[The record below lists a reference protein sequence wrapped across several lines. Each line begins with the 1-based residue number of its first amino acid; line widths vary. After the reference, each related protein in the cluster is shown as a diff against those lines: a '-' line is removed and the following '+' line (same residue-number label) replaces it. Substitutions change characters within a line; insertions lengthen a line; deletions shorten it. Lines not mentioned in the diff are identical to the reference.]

1 MKNQPFRRMDFS
13 FAPGLKT
20 SEDLPG
26 LELRN
31 PSRWHYLVG
40 FMLWKGGSH
49 PKYLNIIWT
58 YLMQTK
64 TRNLLEKLPKVLI
77 VVIVI
82 LFLSPTILSSVA
94 DFFCSKTST
103 GSRSWETWYLE
114 RLFCFFS
121 VQYLYCILY
130 IYMTYISYISYIYR
144 YTTII
149 CKHIYIYKQLYLYK
163 FLLFPRFLKRGF
175 CCAFNCL
182 LHRGAEPGGIL
193 GSARGGICPSSIG
206 FVADC
211 RAGRDAKKSSVD
223 FFLAGWRMVETI
235 FGFLLCPFF
244 CFFWGGLFGL
254 FAPNLERWLFR
265 GFFVWVGGHNGNSPK
280 RNRGL

>member
-149 CKHIYIYKQLYLYK
+149 CKHIYIYINNCISTNFFFSPGFWNVVFAVPSTAFSTEAPSLVEFWGQRVAE
-163 FLLFPRFLKRGF
+163 FARRQSDSLLIAVQVEMPKNRPWIFFWQVGEWWRRFLDF
-175 CCAFNCL
+175 CCVL
-182 LHRGAEPGGIL
+182 
-193 GSARGGICPSSIG
+193 
-206 FVADC
+206 
-211 RAGRDAKKSSVD
+211 
-223 FFLAGWRMVETI
+223 
-235 FGFLLCPFF
+235 
-244 CFFWGGLFGL
+244 
-254 FAPNLERWLFR
+254 
-265 GFFVWVGGHNGNSPK
+265 FFVFFGGVCLVCLHQT
-280 RNRGL
+280 